1 MRAAVW
7 LMATMLLA
15 STAWSQDQEAEVIPS
30 AFQGPKY
37 IAPANAPSQA
47 VIAGRDERGERIIV
61 TGRAL
66 DQGQP
71 VADVSVYVFHADAAG
86 LYNTEGRN
94 SEDNARLFVALRTDA
109 EGRYHY
115 ETIRPARVDGQAARV
130 RHIVNAPGYR
140 PRFCDL
146 WFGDDPI
153 LVKGRDADASG
164 SSGQPTFVR
173 TPARDADGTWRVTH
187 DLEMLRY

>member
-1 MRAAVW
+1 
-7 LMATMLLA
+7 MLLA
-15 STAWSQDQEAEVIPS
+15 STARSQNQEAEVIPS

-47 VIAGRDERGERIIV
+47 VIAGRDERGERLIV
-61 TGRAL
+61 TGRAI
-66 DQGQP
+66 DDGHP

-86 LYNTEGRN
+86 LYNPEGQN
-94 SEDNARLFVALRTDA
+94 SEDNTRLFAALRTDA
-109 EGRYHY
+109 EGQYQY

-130 RHIVNAPGYR
+130 RHVVNAPGYR

-153 LVKGRDADASG
+153 LANGGDADASG
-164 SSGQPTFVR
+164 SSGQPMFVR
-173 TPARDADGTWRVTH
+173 TPARDPDGTWRVAH